1 VKKLRAKRRVQ
12 VYQRRTYFES
22 LRCVYVAEAAE
33 FSVSGGSQS
42 LHNLTQIYATSPN
55 TWDWQVEAFCV
66 DSIARSGFRL
76 LTDESTLISRN
87 ARPIFSVRIR
97 FRAFFPEL
105 RSDIRLA
112 SRNLHAEPGP
122 RDHFQVA
129 LVGAAHG
136 MISAINCTQDIRA
149 CVIASQIL
157 D

>member
-1 VKKLRAKRRVQ
+1 MKKLLAKRRLQ

-22 LRCVYVAEAAE
+22 LRCVYVAQTAE
-33 FSVSGGSQS
+33 FSVSRGSQS

-66 DSIARSGFRL
+66 DSIARSGFVYSPTNPL
-76 LTDESTLISRN
+76 LISRN
-87 ARPIFSVRIR
+87 ARPISSVRIG
-97 FRAFFPEL
+97 FRAFCPEL

-112 SRNLHAEPGP
+112 SHNLHAKPGH
-122 RDHFQVA
+122 RDHFEVA

-136 MISAINCTQDIRA
+136 MISAINCSQDIRA

>member
-1 VKKLRAKRRVQ
+1 MWTRLP
-12 VYQRRTYFES
+12 
-22 LRCVYVAEAAE
+22 EA
-33 FSVSGGSQS
+33 
-42 LHNLTQIYATSPN
+42 
-55 TWDWQVEAFCV
+55 V
-66 DSIARSGFRL
+66 DGFRL